1 MQERYS
7 FPEIESK
14 WQKEWVESKAY
25 RTEENS
31 TKPKYYALA
40 MFPYPSG
47 DLHMGH
53 VRNYSIAD
61 VIARYKRMT
70 GHNVLHPIGWDAF
83 GLPAE
88 NAAIKNQTPPADWT
102 WKNIA
107 NMRRQLQEMGISY
120 DWDREVATCH
130 PGYYKWTQWLFLE
143 FYKHGLVYKK
153 KADVNWCP
161 SCATV
166 LANEQVVDGGCER
179 CDSLVTKK
187 SLEQWFFK
195 ITDYAEVL
203 LQDLDKLP
211 GWPEKVKTMQRNWI
225 GRSEGV
231 ELKFSL
237 EEGSEKISVYTTR
250 IDTIY
255 GVSYVVLAPEHPLV
269 LELVKGTEYE
279 PDTVAFIEKMKGL
292 NEIARTST
300 DAEKEGLFTGAY
312 CLNPLSGKKV
322 PIWIANYVLLEYGTG
337 AVMGVPAH
345 DERDFE
351 FATKYNLEIKTVI
364 SAPGSSHEE
373 KDQAPKAVYSGEGV
387 MVNSDAFD
395 GLGSEEALEKIAD
408 EAERQGIGQR
418 KVNFRL
424 RDWLISRQRY
434 WGAPIPMIYCDS
446 CGIVPVP
453 DEQLPVMLPPDV
465 VFKSGE
471 NPLATSSSFIETTC
485 PKCGGAARRETDTM
499 DTFACSSWYF
509 LRYTDPRNDEEVFS
523 KNAVNQWMNVDQYV
537 GGVEHAIL
545 HLLYARFFTKG
556 LRDFGYLQ
564 ADEPFQNLLTQGM
577 VCMNGSKMSK
587 SKGNVVSP
595 GAIIGKYGA
604 DTARLFI
611 LFAAPPERDLEWSD
625 QGVEGCYRFLNR
637 IWRLV
642 AQYEPLL
649 RKTSG
654 EVSESSNSAGQWAD
668 LDAAGKEMRRQTHL
682 AIQRVT
688 TDIGKRYNFNTAIS
702 TIMEW
707 VNALYIY
714 KEQPTANPEVGREA
728 LERILILLAPI
739 APHITEE
746 LWRELGHTESI
757 HLQAWPEVDEA
768 ALVQDEVTVILQVNG
783 KVRERIQV
791 AADISAAEL
800 EKLVLAQP
808 KVTEWTDGKTIVK
821 VITVPG
827 KLVNIVVK

>member
-1 MQERYS
+1 MQEKYS

-14 WQKEWVESKAY
+14 WQKEWVENKAY
-25 RTEENS
+25 KTERDAS
-31 TKPKYYALA
+31 KPKYYALA

-53 VRNYSIAD
+53 VRNYSIVD

-70 GHNVLHPIGWDAF
+70 GYNVLHPIGWDAF

-88 NAAIKNQTPPADWT
+88 NAAIKHQTPPADWT

-120 DWDREVATCH
+120 DWDREMATCH

-143 FYKHGLVYKK
+143 FHKHGLVYKK
-153 KADVNWCP
+153 KAAVNWCP

-179 CDSLVTKK
+179 CDTLVTKK
-187 SLEQWFFK
+187 NLEQWFFK
-195 ITDYAEVL
+195 ITDYADVL
-203 LQDLDKLP
+203 LQDLDMLP

-231 ELKFSL
+231 EVKFAL
-237 EEGSEKISVYTTR
+237 EDSPEKIPVYTTR
-250 IDTIY
+250 VDTLF

-269 LELVKGTEYE
+269 LELVSGTEYE
-279 PDTVAFIEKMKGL
+279 ADVLAFIEKMKGL

-300 DAEKEGLFTGAY
+300 DAEKEGLFIGAY

-364 SAPGSSHEE
+364 VPPGSFLEE
-373 KDQAPKAVYSGEGV
+373 KDRPLKAAFTDEGV
-387 MVNSDAFD
+387 MVNSGSFD
-395 GLGSEEALEKIAD
+395 GLGSEEALERIAD
-408 EAERQGIGQR
+408 EAERLGIGQR

-446 CGIVPVP
+446 CGTVPVP
-453 DEQLPVMLPPDV
+453 EEHLPVMLPPDV

-471 NPLATSSSFIETTC
+471 NPLATSPSFIETTC
-485 PKCGGAARRETDTM
+485 PKCGGTARRETDTM

-509 LRYTDPRNDEEVFS
+509 LRYTDPRNADQVFS
-523 KNAVNQWMNVDQYV
+523 KKEANHWMNVDQYV

-556 LRDFGYLQ
+556 LRDFGYLEV
-564 ADEPFQNLLTQGM
+564 DEPFQNLLTQGM

-637 IWRLV
+637 VWRLV
-642 AQYEPLL
+642 VQYQPFL
-649 RKTSG
+649 REAG
-654 EVSESSNSAGQWAD
+654 EASAADDQANSWEH
-668 LDAAGKEMRRQTHL
+668 LDKIGKEMRRHTHL

-714 KEQPTANPEVGREA
+714 KEQPTADAAVGREA
-728 LERILILLAPI
+728 LEGILMLLAPI

-757 HLQAWPEVDEA
+757 HLQPWPEVDEA

-800 EKLVLAQP
+800 ETLVLAQP
-808 KVTEWTDGKTIVK
+808 KVMEWTQGKTIVK